1 MNRSELK
8 TFFVTEDQSKGWKT
22 IRAENDRA
30 AVVEYFKMLN
40 LPQNEKRILYVR
52 SLYKSVMHD
61 CVTPQSYSIEM
72 KLEPVYYIDYHA

>member
-1 MNRSELK
+1 MNRAELK

-40 LPQNEKRILYVR
+40 LTQNEKKILYVK

-61 CVTPQSYSIEM
+61 CVTPQSYWIEM
-72 KLEPVYYIDYHA
+72 KLEPVYYMDYHV